1 MQRSN
6 MLSYAEGIRE
16 MISQRNFVG
25 KILNNFSLSASAIL
39 TVSLAKDRIL
49 VLSALKLRPQELDER
64 LYNKLTQ
71 PSDFNVAVGL
81 Q

>member
-1 MQRSN
+1 
-6 MLSYAEGIRE
+6 MLSYAEGIRK
-16 MISQRNFVG
+16 MMTQCNLLG
-25 KILNNFSLSASAIL
+25 KILNNLSLSASAIL
-39 TVSLAKDRIL
+39 TVSLAKNRIL